1 MTVKCII
8 CGKEFEVKNKKRPA
22 KTCSL
27 QCRGE
32 NQKIINRWKRQL
44 REKQKE
50 GKEKEL
56 PININEICKIAK
68 QKGMTYGQVVAER
81 DKKLVKVRRL
91 K

>member
-8 CGKEFEVKNKKRPA
+8 CGKELEVKNKKRPA

-50 GKEKEL
+50 EKEKEL
-56 PININEICKIAK
+56 PTDINEICKIAK

-81 DKKLVKVRRL
+81 DKKLVKVRRP